1 MDALRGC
8 KHMFYTTGMCDGES
22 KDGGSLER
30 LMGAVDAFLEGP
42 PVEITAYEL
51 GEHLIRLR
59 HGLDLLE
66 LRFARDAALFAG
78 TGESESQ
85 GSTSPVDWVRHQ
97 CGMSGNAA
105 ARSIATGE
113 QADSLPASVAAL
125 EAGRIGFAHLSLL
138 AGTARVLAGTAAA
151 PRFNEGPL
159 LALALEHS
167 VSRFSF
173 DCTHARHAGDAAGV
187 LAEQVSAVEQRR
199 LEMTR
204 GEDGNLTMHGRFD
217 PVGGATIRVA
227 LEVLCGRAGAG
238 DERCRARRLADGLV
252 ELAMH
257 ALDHGFATERG
268 IVRPH
273 LQLTASVETVMGL
286 AGAPGGELEYAG
298 VVPAATVQR
307 LACDASVRRVLLGP
321 ASQIID
327 VGRARRV
334 PSAPARAAL
343 RVRDRGC
350 VWPGCERPAS
360 WTTAHHV
367 LHWGNGGIT
376 EVPNLVLLCHRH
388 HWSVHEGGWQVVRTE
403 GREVLAIPP
412 AHPTRPGPARPM
424 GRRRADA
431 AGAIT

>member
-1 MDALRGC
+1 
-8 KHMFYTTGMCDGES
+8 MCDGGD
-22 KDGGSLER
+22 KNNGSLGV
-30 LMGAVDAFLEGP
+30 LMQAIDSFLEGP

-66 LRFARDAALFAG
+66 LRFARDAAVFA
-78 TGESESQ
+78 TTTEYEAQ

-97 CGMSGNAA
+97 CAMSGNAA
-105 ARSIATGE
+105 ARAIATGE
-113 QADSLPASVAAL
+113 QAAALPASVAAL

-138 AGTARVLAGTAAA
+138 AGTARALAGAGAA
-151 PRFNEGPL
+151 PRFEEGPL

-167 VSRFSF
+167 VSRFGF

-187 LAEQVSAVEQRR
+187 LAEQVNAVEQRR
-199 LEMTR
+199 LEMSK
-204 GEDGNLTMHGRFD
+204 GEDGNLTLHGRFD
-217 PVGGATIRVA
+217 PVGGATIAVA
-227 LEVLCGRAGAG
+227 LEVLCARAGAG
-238 DERCRARRLADGLV
+238 DERCRARRLADSLV
-252 ELAMH
+252 ELATH
-257 ALDHGFATERG
+257 ALDHGFASERG
-268 IVRPH
+268 SVRPH

-286 AGAPGGELEYAG
+286 VGAPGGELEYAG

-307 LACDASVRRVLLGP
+307 LACDASIRRVLLGP
-321 ASQIID
+321 SSQVLD

-367 LHWGNGGIT
+367 LHWGEGGST
-376 EVPNLVLLCHRH
+376 EVANLVLLCHRH
-388 HWSVHEGGWQVVRTE
+388 HWSVHEGGWRVVRTE

-412 AHPTRPGPARPM
+412 SHPYASWARAPDGVPAP
-424 GRRRADA
+424 
-431 AGAIT
+431 